1 MAQTADTG
9 LVWSIRLADL
19 GVEMSGILAYLEGV
33 EQEFALSLLYCATE
47 SCTFAD
53 KALRN
58 SEFRAI
64 TNVALF
70 DLAAK
75 EVEKLADDA
84 MSFRLVRNDVT
95 EV

>member
-53 KALRN
+53 
-58 SEFRAI
+58 
-64 TNVALF
+64 
-70 DLAAK
+70 
-75 EVEKLADDA
+75 
-84 MSFRLVRNDVT
+84 
-95 EV
+95 